1 MAVENTGS
9 LISDLDPTLPRPDDY
24 ISEGDDHIRLIKHS
38 LQYTFPNIEAV
49 VTPTADKL
57 NQMDSYLEFTTS
69 NGNPKIN
76 FQNPTLLS
84 NGLSAVA
91 GTDYPVLQQVKDLI
105 TTALQNSVYRV
116 GSYYISDDATNP
128 LQVLGFGTWV
138 RVSGFIAGA
147 GSVSGGGGVASRTL
161 TAGTSGGLHAY
172 KLGTNQIPAMSVSAS
187 GKTSPSGNH
196 RHADNQEGPVV
207 DSSIPPH
214 TAYAWGGSP
223 QQMTGSWATGI
234 AGEHDH
240 DVTLS
245 FTVGQNDPGIID
257 NMPPFTVANIWKRT
271 A

>member
-1 MAVENTGS
+1 LAVENSGS
-9 LISDLDPTLPRPDDY
+9 LISDLDDTLPRPDDY

-69 NGNPKIN
+69 NGNPKVN
-76 FQNPTLLS
+76 FQNPTILS
-84 NGLSAVA
+84 NGLNAVA

-161 TAGTSGGLHAY
+161 TAGTSGGSHAY
-172 KLGTNQIPAMSVSAS
+172 KLTSSQIPQISKDMATS
-187 GKTSPSGNH
+187 GIRTSHVDNHVHGGVAPLTGAQFGGNTD
-196 RHADNQEGPVV
+196 AATNPYQSNGQ
-207 DSSIPPH
+207 
-214 TAYAWGGSP
+214 TAP
-223 QQMTGSWATGI
+223 
-234 AGEHDH
+234 AGAHEHDL
-240 DVTLS
+240 VGTL
-245 FTVGQNDPGIID
+245 TIGNANPDQID